1 MIQLRVHDDY
11 EAMSH
16 AASEWLGDRIRT
28 HPAML
33 ACLAAGSTPARAY
46 ELLAESGRGAPKLFD
61 RLRLIALDEWGGLS
75 ATNPASCQFQLR
87 REIVAP
93 LGIED
98 RFIAFSGD
106 APNPQAECDR
116 VAAWLAYDGPIDV
129 CVLGLGINGHL
140 GFNEPAAEINL
151 HAHVASLA
159 ATSLMH
165 GMVRDLAAKPTYG
178 MTLGMVDILHA
189 REVLLLV
196 SGQRKG
202 SALRKL
208 LTGPLTT
215 AFPASLLHLH
225 PSVTVLCD
233 VSAHADLDIQT

>member
-1 MIQLRVHDDY
+1 
-11 EAMSH
+11 
-16 AASEWLGDRIRT
+16 
-28 HPAML
+28 
-33 ACLAAGSTPARAY
+33 
-46 ELLAESGRGAPKLFD
+46 LFD
-61 RLRLIALDEWGGLS
+61 RLRLIALDEWGGLP
-75 ATNPASCQFQLR
+75 ATNQGSCQFQLR

-93 LGIED
+93 LRIEN
-98 RFIAFSGD
+98 RFIAFDGD
-106 APNPQAECDR
+106 ATNPQAECGR
-116 VAAWLAYDGPIDV
+116 VAAWLAQHGPIDV

-140 GFNEPAAEINL
+140 GFNEPAETMNL

-165 GMVRDLAAKPTYG
+165 GMVRDLAAKPAYG
-178 MTLGMVDILHA
+178 MTLGMVDVMHA

-202 SALRKL
+202 AALRKL

-215 AFPASLLHLH
+215 SFPASFLHLH

-233 VSAHADLDIQT
+233 VSAYADLEIQR